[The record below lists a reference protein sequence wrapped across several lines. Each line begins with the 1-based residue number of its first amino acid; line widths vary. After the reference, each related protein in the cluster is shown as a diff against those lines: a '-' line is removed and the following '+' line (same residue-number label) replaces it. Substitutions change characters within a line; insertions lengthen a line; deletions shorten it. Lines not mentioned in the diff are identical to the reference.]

1 MRGYEYGIRYYIGVP
16 DLFSIINAS
25 LGFLSI
31 IMILEGG
38 MRVACQLMLLAVIFD
53 SVDGWIARRIKR
65 RDEGFGRNVDSL
77 SDIISFGL
85 APALFIYSTTTFRYI
100 NIGVSLLIMTCGIL
114 RLSRFN
120 VIASAKK
127 STFIGLPIPVMA
139 VVVSSLYLSGI
150 FNEHIILIIATIV
163 SLMMI
168 SSIEYPKINTKNG
181 AIVVI
186 LLILTIFTGL
196 KLKIFAMVL
205 FILIIAYILTPIILK
220 IKNRDK
226 K

>member
-120 VIASAKK
+120 VVANVKK
-127 STFIGLPIPVMA
+127 DAFIGLPIPVMA

-150 FNEHIILIIATIV
+150 FNEHIILIISTII
-163 SLMMI
+163 SFMMI
-168 SSIEYPKINTKNG
+168 SSIEYPKINAKNG

-186 LLILTIFTGL
+186 LLILTILTGP
-196 KLKIFAMVL
+196 KLKIFATALLLLVM
-205 FILIIAYILTPIILK
+205 AYILIPFIIKGLK
-220 IKNRDK
+220 RDIR
-226 K
+226 

>member
-16 DLFSIINAS
+16 DLFSIINTS

-120 VIASAKK
+120 VVANVKK
-127 STFIGLPIPVMA
+127 DAFIGLPIPVMA

-150 FNEHIILIIATIV
+150 FNEHIILIISTII
-163 SLMMI
+163 SFMMI
-168 SSIEYPKINTKNG
+168 SSIEYPKINAKNG

-186 LLILTIFTGL
+186 LLILTILTGP
-196 KLKIFAMVL
+196 KLKIFATALLLLVM
-205 FILIIAYILTPIILK
+205 AYILIPFIIKGLK
-220 IKNRDK
+220 RDIR
-226 K
+226 